1 MRAITQIAFGDAAA
15 ALRVSPTPCVPPRPF
30 TPDSDPIQLTSV
42 PRPSP
47 KANEVLLRV
56 LASSVNALDVRMV
69 SGYGR

>member
-1 MRAITQIAFGDAAA
+1 VPDA
-15 ALRVSPTPCVPPRPF
+15 
-30 TPDSDPIQLTSV
+30 IQLTSV

>member
-15 ALRVSPTPCVPPRPF
+15 ALRVSTPCVPPRPF
-30 TPDSDPIQLTSV
+30 TPHSDPIQLTSV